1 MIHNNQGQDIGYIQS
16 LTWPWL
22 LWISQKP
29 NLIIAFFTLNE
40 KINGSHV
47 FASSMTTRGTNRT
60 SLTWLPLRLV
70 SLANCSWGHDQKCR
84 VIRCSENQTRIGSK
98 THTSAYDAVVF
109 NIVKNCG
116 TVCFFKESYRNV
128 SYMYL
133 PKIAFHFLGLFIPLT
148 FTVKNLSWNV
158 ERNICSC

>member
-29 NLIIAFFTLNE
+29 NLIIALLYIERKNKWKSCVCFISDGE
-40 KINGSHV
+40 RDKSHK
-47 FASSMTTRGTNRT
+47 
-60 SLTWLPLRLV
+60 LTWLPLRLV
-70 SLANCSWGHDQKCR
+70 SLANCSWSHDQKCR
-84 VIRCSENQTRIGSK
+84 VIRCSENETGIWSK

-116 TVCFFKESYRNV
+116 TVCFFKESYRSI